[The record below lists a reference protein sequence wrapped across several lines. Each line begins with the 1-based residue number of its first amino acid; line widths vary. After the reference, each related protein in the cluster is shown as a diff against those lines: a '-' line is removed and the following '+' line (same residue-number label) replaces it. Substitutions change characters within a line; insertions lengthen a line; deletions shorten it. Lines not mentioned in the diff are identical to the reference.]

1 MNHDRALAIWNQ
13 RAGGREP
20 ATSQTPEPSTLVP
33 AQGSASRVPL
43 EEIAE
48 SFNELH
54 RKLLTG
60 ELPPRPFWLEIGNSG
75 YKITDENRDNIALGM
90 LLCLDVRGH
99 LRR

>member
-1 MNHDRALAIWNQ
+1 MMPEKQNDRPPTSDPALAS
-13 RAGGREP
+13 A
-20 ATSQTPEPSTLVP
+20 S
-33 AQGSASRVPL
+33 GSVSRVPL

-60 ELPPRPFWLEIGNSG
+60 DELPPRPFWLEIGNSG
-75 YKITDENRDNIALGM
+75 YKITDANRDNIALGM

-99 LRR
+99 LGR